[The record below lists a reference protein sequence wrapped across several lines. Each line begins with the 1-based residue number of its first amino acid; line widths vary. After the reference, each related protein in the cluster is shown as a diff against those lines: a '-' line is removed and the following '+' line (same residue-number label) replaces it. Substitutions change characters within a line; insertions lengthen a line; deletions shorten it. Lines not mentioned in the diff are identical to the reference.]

1 MSEFEMLSVNDLRDT
16 PHVSTVI
23 EIFAKRFPYFKSAIP
38 RQFAS
43 FGPQWLEAFEKELA
57 IFFKN
62 DAVGMQTATEGYGRF
77 ALDGMRL
84 QRIFDKTLQYENK
97 TYAEADQEVYQNREY
112 MFSLYLP
119 GILLSHYLWRHHYQQ
134 QLFYRDKFLNRV
146 LNHGGK
152 LFYDVGVGTGFYSK
166 EMLKD
171 VPGIKG
177 EGFDLSPFAL
187 EHTMKLLTKWDL
199 EKRYS
204 PNLCNI
210 ITEPIKRPAPFII
223 NIEVLEHL
231 EDPQSFIDALFRM
244 LEPGGFGLISAAI
257 TAPNADHIYL
267 YNNAREVIQQL
278 ESAGF
283 ILLEYVEDPAYEPRK
298 QTDSVPRNGAFIVT
312 RK

>member
-1 MSEFEMLSVNDLRDT
+1 MPEFELLSMDHMVDA
-16 PHVSTVI
+16 PHVSAII
-23 EIFAKRFPYFKSAIP
+23 EIFAKRFPYFKSAVP
-38 RQFAS
+38 RQFAD
-43 FGPQWLEAFEKELA
+43 FGPRWLEAFEKELA
-57 IFFKN
+57 IFFK
-62 DAVGMQTATEGYGRF
+62 DDVAGLRSATEGYGRF

-97 TYAEADQEVYQNREY
+97 TYAEAAQEVYQNREY

-134 QLFYRDKFLNRV
+134 QLFYRDRFLSRV

-152 LFYDVGVGTGFYSK
+152 LFYDIGIGTGFYSK

-171 VPGIKG
+171 APGITG

-199 EKRYS
+199 AKQYK
-204 PNLCNI
+204 PNLRNI
-210 ITEPIKRPAPFII
+210 ITEPINRPAPFII

-231 EDPQSFIDALFRM
+231 EDPQSFLNALFQM

-267 YNNAREVIQQL
+267 YNNAHEVIDQF
-278 ESAGF
+278 ERAGF

-312 RK
+312 RR